1 MHYFL
6 TLRMLMKCVI
16 LSPRHSS
23 ESQGSAFQPTLSQ
36 YVIAIDH
43 GLIVNSEEKLEN
55 ETVFVRQYNKYNKQS
70 DIDKYKKQ
78 RNRVNNL
85 KKTAKEHFEQ
95 NLDNIILE
103 NISNPKTYWKIMKML
118 IKSNKGCSNIPPLQ
132 NIIQDEGLE
141 EMNLRPIIF
150 YEI

>member
-23 ESQGSAFQPTLSQ
+23 ESQGSAFQPKLSQ

-55 ETVFVRQYNKYNKQS
+55 ETVFVRQ
-70 DIDKYKKQ
+70 
-78 RNRVNNL
+78 
-85 KKTAKEHFEQ
+85 
-95 NLDNIILE
+95 
-103 NISNPKTYWKIMKML
+103 
-118 IKSNKGCSNIPPLQ
+118 
-132 NIIQDEGLE
+132 
-141 EMNLRPIIF
+141 
-150 YEI
+150 